1 MANKTDSNSRGAI
14 AAKLG
19 VVLASSFTLMLKS
32 QNFHWNVTGP
42 NFGPLHEL
50 FGKQY
55 DELFA
60 ALDELAE
67 RIRALDSIAPGSFA
81 AYAKL
86 STIKDAPDEPPSH
99 KHMIGEL
106 QKDHEAMSA
115 LCSALREFADDAGDT
130 ATGDLMNGRIDVHD
144 KAAWM
149 LRAHLA

>member
-1 MANKTDSNSRGAI
+1 MANKANSNSRSAI
-14 AAKLG
+14 AGKLG

-42 NFGPLHEL
+42 TFGPLHEL

-67 RIRALDSIAPGSFA
+67 RIRALDEVAPGSFA
-81 AYAKL
+81 AYGKL
-86 STIKDAPDEPPSH
+86 STIKDAPNTPPGH
-99 KHMIGEL
+99 KAMIAEL
-106 QKDHEAMSA
+106 EKDHETMSA

-130 ATGDLMNGRIDVHD
+130 ATGDLMNGRIEVHD